1 MFMLYRLSGPIRK
14 NVIVNKFTVYLYA
27 DIFKKLVILTR
38 IYILSIYIYMY
49 MYKLN
54 FLLMIAPITQVY

>member
-1 MFMLYRLSGPIRK
+1 MLYRLSGPIRK

-38 IYILSIYIYMY
+38 IYILSIYIYIYMY
-49 MYKLN
+49 MYNLK
-54 FLLMIAPITQVY
+54 FLLAIAPISQVY